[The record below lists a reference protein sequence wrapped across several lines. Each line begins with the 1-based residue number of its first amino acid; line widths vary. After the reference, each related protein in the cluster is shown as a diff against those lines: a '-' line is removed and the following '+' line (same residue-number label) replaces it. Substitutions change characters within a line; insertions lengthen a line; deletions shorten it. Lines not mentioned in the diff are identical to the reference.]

1 MDLWQLKV
9 FCKVIELK
17 SFSKAGETVHLS
29 QPTVS
34 SHIKDLENHFGT
46 QLVDRLARTTLPTK
60 AGELLYDYA
69 RRLLALRDETES
81 ALAEFL
87 GKIRGRL
94 VLGGSTIPGAYLLP
108 RFIGQF
114 SVRYPEVRIALIV
127 GDTTEMISKLISGQI
142 EMAVVGA
149 RSDDVQLIQ
158 KRLLKDEMRVVVPS
172 DHPWARRTQI
182 SLPDLKTAPFIIR
195 EPGSGTLKSL
205 EQRLHKQKCSINDF
219 HVTAEMG
226 STEAVRQGIKNKVG
240 ISILSA
246 IAVADDERSGALKTL
261 AVKGLDLTR
270 SFYLTTH
277 KHRSPSPL
285 CRAFVEFLQ
294 QECL

>member
-1 MDLWQLKV
+1 MDLWQLKI

-34 SHIKDLENHFGT
+34 SHIKDLETHLGT
-46 QLVDRLARTTLPTK
+46 RLVDRLARTALPTK

-81 ALAEFL
+81 AMAEFL

-94 VLGGSTIPGAYLLP
+94 ALGGSTIPGAYLLP

-114 SVRYPEVRIALIV
+114 RARYPKVRIALTV
-127 GDTTEMISKLISGQI
+127 GDTREMISKLMSGQI

-149 RSDDVQLIQ
+149 RSDDHQLVQ
-158 KRLLKDEMRVVVPS
+158 KRLIEDRMCVVVPS
-172 DHPWARRTQI
+172 DHPWARRKQI
-182 SLPDLKTAPFIIR
+182 SLTDLKAEPFIIR

-205 EQRLHKQKCSINDF
+205 EQRLRKHHCSINDF

-240 ISILSA
+240 VSILSA

-261 AVKGLDLTR
+261 AVKDLDLTR
-270 SFYLTTH
+270 SFYLTTC

-294 QECL
+294 QHL

>member
-34 SHIKDLENHFGT
+34 SHIKDLETHFGT
-46 QLVDRLARTTLPTK
+46 RLVDRLTRQTLPTK

-81 ALAEFL
+81 AMADFL
-87 GKIRGRL
+87 GKIKGRL
-94 VLGGSTIPGAYLLP
+94 TLGGSTIPGTYLLP
-108 RFIGQF
+108 RFIGDF
-114 SVRYPEVRIALIV
+114 CSRYPEVRIALIV
-127 GDTTEMISKLISGQI
+127 GDTSQMLSKLLSGQV

-149 RSDDVQLIQ
+149 RSDDHQLVQ

-172 DHPWARRTQI
+172 DHPWARRKQI
-182 SLPDLKTAPFIIR
+182 SLSDLKAEPFIIR

-205 EQRLHKQKCSINDF
+205 EQRLRKHHCSINDF
-219 HVTAEMG
+219 HV
-226 STEAVRQGIKNKVG
+226 KVC
-240 ISILSA
+240 
-246 IAVADDERSGALKTL
+246 T
-261 AVKGLDLTR
+261 
-270 SFYLTTH
+270 
-277 KHRSPSPL
+277 
-285 CRAFVEFLQ
+285 
-294 QECL
+294 

>member
-1 MDLWQLKV
+1 MDLWQLEV

-17 SFSKAGETVHLS
+17 SFSKAGEFVHLS

-34 SHIKDLENHFGT
+34 SHIKDLETHLGT
-46 QLVDRLARTTLPTK
+46 RLVDRLARTTLPTK

-81 ALAEFL
+81 AMAEFL

-94 VLGGSTIPGAYLLP
+94 TLGGSTIPGAYLLP

-114 SVRYPEVRIALIV
+114 RARYPKVRIALTV
-127 GDTTEMISKLISGQI
+127 GDTLEMISKLMSGQI
-142 EMAVVGA
+142 EIAVVGA
-149 RSDDVQLIQ
+149 RSDDLQLVQ

-172 DHPWARRTQI
+172 DHPWTRRKQI
-182 SLPDLKTAPFIIR
+182 SLPDLKAEPFIIR

-205 EQRLHKQKCSINDF
+205 EQSLHKHNCSINDF

-246 IAVADDERSGALKTL
+246 IAVADDERSGTLKTL
-261 AVKGLDLTR
+261 AVKELDLTR

-277 KHRSPSPL
+277 KHHSPSPL

-294 QECL
+294 QQCL